1 MKKILVFLLGLPL
14 LSGCSKEHSE
24 KVVSESPDKL
34 VKVEVFGSKAFLDP
48 WKTNIVIAGYGN
60 QDTLTTEIYSDE
72 LSDKT
77 VKIDW
82 KSQDAADIIIAQT
95 DGTNRTFHLLLNE
108 NKYSLSE

>member
-1 MKKILVFLLGLPL
+1 MKKILIVLLGLLL
-14 LSGCSKEHSE
+14 LSACNKEHSK
-24 KVVSESPDKL
+24 KVVSESPDNL
-34 VKVEVFGSKAFLDP
+34 VKVEVFGTKAFLDP

-77 VKIDW
+77 VKINW
-82 KSQDAADIIIAQT
+82 NGKDAADIIIAQT

-108 NKYSLSE
+108 GNYRLSE